1 MADTEVSI
9 GYGTVLEIA
18 LATEPNDFTY
28 IREVYA
34 LTPPSDTD
42 DSIEATHM
50 QSPNKTREYIPGLTD
65 SGEASAEMNYV
76 PGSDTDR
83 FIQSIK
89 GKKLINRVTFEN
101 GIQVIFRG
109 NRQGYEK
116 DIPVDD
122 RKTATLTLRVSGDP
136 IMTGVT
142 APRNIDLPLI
152 EGVAKVGSP
161 LTVDWGIWAGAEDLS
176 YQWKVG
182 GDVIANANTSS
193 YVPVTADIG
202 DTITVDVTGTNT
214 LYSATVSSAAT
225 AAVTA

>member
-18 LATEPNDFTY
+18 LATAPNEFTY

-76 PGSDTDR
+76 PGSATDR

-193 YVPVTADIG
+193 YVPVAADIG

-225 AAVTA
+225 AVVIA